1 MVFRD
6 VSAARAASL
15 KLAHYAQHDSLTD
28 LPNRTLLNDR
38 LARAIMLAGR
48 NKGALAVL
56 YLDLDRFKL
65 INDSLGHLVG
75 DHLLQA
81 VAARLTAS
89 VRESDTVCR
98 LGGDEFVVLLSEL
111 AQPRDA
117 AGCAEKV
124 LLALQQ
130 QYLIDGHEL
139 HVTASIGVALYPGD
153 GTEAEILMQSADVAM
168 YEAKAR
174 GRNGHQ
180 FYRAELNAHASER
193 QALENSLRHAIEREE
208 LSLHYQP
215 IFDLATGTTS
225 GTEALVRWQHPHLG
239 PISAA
244 QLVAIAEDS
253 GLIIPIGHWVLRE
266 ACRQAMDWRRAGM
279 ACGRMA
285 VNISAVELRS
295 PGFTESVAA
304 VLAETGLD
312 PCHLELELTETF
324 LMQDV
329 RSTRLV
335 LAALRQLGIS
345 IALDDF
351 GTGYSSLSYMR
362 RFPIDTL
369 KVDRSFVR
377 DLTTDTG
384 DAGVVSAVINM
395 GLSLNMRVVA
405 EGVESPEQ
413 LEFLVQH
420 GCQEAQGF
428 HFSQPLEASACGAFL
443 ATMPEHAR
451 PRVPEQAQLWCPSS
465 A

>member
-1 MVFRD
+1 
-6 VSAARAASL
+6 
-15 KLAHYAQHDSLTD
+15 
-28 LPNRTLLNDR
+28 
-38 LARAIMLAGR
+38 
-48 NKGALAVL
+48 
-56 YLDLDRFKL
+56 
-65 INDSLGHLVG
+65 
-75 DHLLQA
+75 
-81 VAARLTAS
+81 
-89 VRESDTVCR
+89 
-98 LGGDEFVVLLSEL
+98 
-111 AQPRDA
+111 
-117 AGCAEKV
+117 
-124 LLALQQ
+124 
-130 QYLIDGHEL
+130 
-139 HVTASIGVALYPGD
+139 
-153 GTEAEILMQSADVAM
+153 M

-193 QALENSLRHAIEREE
+193 QALESSLRHAIERKE

-215 IFDLATGTTS
+215 ILDLATGTTS

-253 GLIIPIGHWVLRE
+253 GLIIPIGHWVLSE
-266 ACRQAMDWRRAGM
+266 ACRQAVDWRRAGV

-295 PGFTESVAA
+295 PGFTENVARI
-304 VLAETGLD
+304 LADTGLD
-312 PCHLELELTETF
+312 PRHLELELTETF

-369 KVDRSFVR
+369 KIDRSFVR
-377 DLTTDTG
+377 DLTTDTA
-384 DAGVVSAVINM
+384 DAGVVRAIVNM

-413 LEFLVQH
+413 LAFLVHH
-420 GCQEAQGF
+420 GCLEAQGF
-428 HFSQPLEASACGAFL
+428 HFSRPLEATACGAFL
-443 ATMPEHAR
+443 AAVPEYVA
-451 PRVPEQAQLWCPSS
+451 PAVPEQAQLWHPSS
-465 A
+465 G